1 MGKRRARVCSLTE
14 PPVEGW
20 LSLVTMQGE
29 FLVGKVST
37 TSRTRAHGGG
47 NKFGASSSKIKDVLE
62 AARNGETDRLRELAE
77 GGGRGFMSKFSGKP
91 SLNCSDVRG
100 KTPLIYA
107 TAFGRESTVEYLL
120 GKPDVDVHLT
130 DDTQKSALHH
140 ACKRQMDNENAETQG
155 ERVQCRIIKRLIA
168 AGSYIEGRDHNG
180 CTPLM
185 FTVANGDVD
194 VAKVMM
200 EARANINAKD
210 FEGHTPLDYASH
222 FGHAELMQVI
232 KDLGGEG
239 MDEEYDGECGEEA
252 QEEEAAAEEAEGEA
266 AVAEA
271 EAPAAE

>member
-1 MGKRRARVCSLTE
+1 MG
-14 PPVEGW
+14 
-20 LSLVTMQGE
+20 M
-29 FLVGKVST
+29 
-37 TSRTRAHGGG
+37 
-47 NKFGASSSKIKDVLE
+47 
-62 AARNGETDRLRELAE
+62 
-77 GGGRGFMSKFSGKP
+77 
-91 SLNCSDVRG
+91 DVRG

-107 TAFGRESTVEYLL
+107 TAFGREDTVEYLL
-120 GKPDVDVHLT
+120 GKPEVDVHLT

-140 ACKRQMDNENAETQG
+140 ACKRQMDDGCTKGADS
-155 ERVQCRIIKRLIA
+155 VQCRIIKRLIA

-239 MDEEYDGECGEEA
+239 TDEECDDEYDGECGEEV
-252 QEEEAAAEEAEGEA
+252 QEEEAPAEGEAAAGEAEIPAAEAAAEEAKDEKEGKDGKKGK
-266 AVAEA
+266 
-271 EAPAAE
+271 